1 MQILEIVLYSPDG
14 KRRPLALRPGKVNI
28 VTGGSAT
35 GKSSLID
42 IVSYCL
48 GQSKCTIAEGVVL
61 DCVAWYGIRLQLP
74 STQVFIARVSPTHKH
89 HQTNT
94 IYFEQG
100 DKVESPLAISAA
112 NTSLEA
118 LTDSLTRLVG
128 ISPNL
133 HQPPIGQTRDPLAA
147 NIHHALIYC
156 FQEQGEVA
164 TKHILFHRQSEDFMT
179 QTIKDTLP
187 YFLGAIREDQLALEQ
202 DLSRAKRE
210 LRLIQQRD
218 REIQAIQ
225 GQGLS
230 KANSLLAEA
239 AQVGIASGDEQ
250 PASINE
256 FRKVL
261 AKVAEWSP
269 EQIAFPGSDRLTQL
283 QEEMRKIEEG
293 IREKADSIRTAK
305 VFAEEAEGYT
315 SEAKRQGKRLESI
328 KLFELASPNAEAC
341 PLCTQDL
348 AVPVPKAEAMKRA
361 LGQIH
366 QNLEA
371 TLREQPRLREY
382 LEKLEKEKEG
392 LRKQYEDK
400 RLAVNALTK
409 EHATARN
416 ARDLNS
422 RRAKIVG
429 RISLWLE
436 SVQQDFEDVRLKK
449 ELAAARK
456 KVEGL
461 EAKLS
466 GVEKDERLNSI
477 LNRLGIQ
484 MTELSNKMT
493 LEHGRNPVR
502 LDLKNVTVVV
512 DRKDRPMPLQR
523 LGSGENYVGYHLI
536 THFVLHQHFVAENRP
551 VPRFLFIDQPTQVY
565 YPDERDEEF
574 RGGIEAVKNEDREKV
589 RNMFSL
595 ILDVTAKLSPNLQ
608 VIVMDHADLKDAAFQ
623 DAVVARWRD
632 GDALVPRDWIK
643 KS

>member
-61 DCVAWYGIRLQLP
+61 DCVAWYGVRLQLP
-74 STQVFIARVSPTHKH
+74 STQVFIARVSPTHKYQ
-89 HQTNT
+89 QTNT

-239 AQVGIASGDEQ
+239 AQVGIASSDEQ

-261 AKVAEWSP
+261 TKIAEWSP
-269 EQIAFPGSDRLTQL
+269 EQIAFPGSDRLVQL

-328 KLFELASPNAEAC
+328 KLFDLASPNAETC
-341 PLCTQDL
+341 PLCTQEL
-348 AVPVPKAEAMKRA
+348 TVPVPKAEAMKRA

-409 EHATARN
+409 EHTAARN

-461 EAKLS
+461 EVKLS

-502 LDLKNVTVVV
+502 LDLKNLTVVV

-595 ILDVTAKLSPNLQ
+595 ILDVTARLSPGLQ

-623 DAVVARWRD
+623 DAVIARWRD